1 MTRKILL
8 VIGLMMATVSS
19 IANDVVTTNNYSG
32 NWIFL
37 QTIYVHVSYDHPYD
51 DGSIHRPKAP
61 MRAPEVYLDDHT
73 LSFSYNNGYTLEL
86 IDTTE
91 GDEDTIVYSDF
102 IPEDVLTWQ
111 LPSYLAGNYTIRLI
125 YGNWV
130 FVGNVELY

>member
-1 MTRKILL
+1 MTKKILF
-8 VIGLMMATVSS
+8 VIGLMMATVSG
-19 IANDVVTTNNYSG
+19 IASNVATEQNSG
-32 NWIFL
+32 KRILL
-37 QTIYVHVSYDHPYD
+37 QTFLEVGYDNPT
-51 DGSIHRPKAP
+51 GNSGVIRPKAP

-73 LSFSYNNGYTLEL
+73 LSFSCNNGYTLEL

-125 YGNWV
+125 YGNWL

>member
-1 MTRKILL
+1 MTRKFLF
-8 VIGLMMATVSS
+8 VIGLMMATVST
-19 IANDVVTTNNYSG
+19 IANDVVSNSNSG
-32 NWIFL
+32 IMIFL
-37 QTIYVHVSYDHPYD
+37 QPILEVGYDNPSPTHPQ
-51 DGSIHRPKAP
+51 RPKAP

-125 YGNWV
+125 YGNWA
-130 FVGNVELY
+130 FVGEVELYQ

>member
-73 LSFSYNNGYTLEL
+73 LSFSYNNRYTLEL
-86 IDTTE
+86 IDTSM
-91 GDEDTIVYSDF
+91 GDEGTVVYTAA

-111 LPSYLAGNYTIRLI
+111 LPATLSGNYTLRLI
-125 YGNWV
+125 FGNWA
-130 FVGNVELY
+130 FVGEIEM